1 MYNISVLAFLK
12 DVNTERALRLF
23 CERFD
28 SAEHALWEKG
38 MRLLHQYHAA
48 RHAGVTLT
56 VSSAL
61 QHMDDRHDIYIVD
74 LREYSEEELDR
85 LYIAKTCELLLLT
98 DGATETAARFA
109 ALQRRT
115 PRLLCARLPLVSY
128 ELECLMQ
135 AILGRIE
142 PTGGDREA

>member
-28 SAEHALWEKG
+28 SSEHALWEKG

-48 RHAGVTLT
+48 RHADVTLT

-61 QHMDDRHDIYIVD
+61 QHMDDSHDIYIVD

-85 LYIAKTCELLLLT
+85 LYIAKQCELLLLT
-98 DGATETAARFA
+98 DGETQTSARFA

-115 PRLLCARLPLVSY
+115 PRLLCARLPLISY

-135 AILGRIE
+135 AILGRLE
-142 PTGGDREA
+142 QNGGDKEA